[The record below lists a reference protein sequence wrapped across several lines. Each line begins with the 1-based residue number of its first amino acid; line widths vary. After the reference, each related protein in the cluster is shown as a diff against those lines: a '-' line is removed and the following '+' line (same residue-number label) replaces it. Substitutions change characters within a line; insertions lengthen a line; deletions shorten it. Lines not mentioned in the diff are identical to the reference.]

1 MCSACIFSIKAQRV
15 GIGTFDP
22 KARLAVDSSILVD
35 QNGINNGFL
44 NSGALVFGPEYQVGI
59 GSRRTIG
66 SSTRMGLDFIT
77 GATRRMV
84 IDSIG
89 NIGIGGTPPASVK
102 LYVGGNTAIIGS
114 LGIQNVN
121 PAFSLHVSNYAKFD
135 YPVGIGTDP
144 TASYYLDVSGS
155 ARFLGNVRIDGTLNP
170 NNALQIGSSTNID
183 GNLYVF
189 DNILVRNS
197 TANNYGIVRSVTSS
211 QMKVR
216 RAGVGFSA
224 SNFAAGASIESGFLG
239 FGEDFTAITVIMGN
253 ARAGG
258 TGSWEKVLIV
268 PFEIDVI
275 NNRCRFKLTN
285 VSSSA
290 ITFDCDWDVLLIG
303 N

>member
-1 MCSACIFSIKAQRV
+1 
-15 GIGTFDP
+15 
-22 KARLAVDSSILVD
+22 VDSSILVD
-35 QNGINNGFL
+35 QNGINNGL
-44 NSGALVFGPEYQVGI
+44 LTSGALVFGSEYLVGI

-77 GATRRMV
+77 GGARRML
-84 IDSIG
+84 IDSTG
-89 NIGIGGTPPASVK
+89 NIGMGGTPSSSNK
-102 LYVGGNTAIIGS
+102 LYVIGNTAIMGNV
-114 LGIQNVN
+114 GINN
-121 PAFSLHVSNYAKFD
+121 ASPGFGLHVSNYAKFD

-144 TASYYLDVSGS
+144 TAGYNLDVNGS
-155 ARFLGNVRIDGTLNP
+155 TRFLGNVRIDGTLNP
-170 NNALQIGSSTNID
+170 SNALQIGSSTNID

-189 DNILVRNS
+189 DNILLRNS

-216 RAGVGFSA
+216 RASVGFSA
-224 SNFAAGASIESGFLG
+224 SNFGAGASIESGFLG
-239 FGEDFTAITVIMGN
+239 FGEDFTALTVIMGN

-285 VSSSA
+285 VSSAA
-290 ITFDCDWDVLLIG
+290 ITFNCDWDVLLIG